1 MKILQLCHKPPHP
14 MVDGGCVAI
23 HNITDMLLKSGHDVK
38 VIAVE
43 TPKHPVHLDAFPE
56 GYLQQ
61 TRFESVFVDTTP
73 KMMDA
78 FKTLFTGSSYHISR
92 FYSKQ
97 MVSLLTEVLKRESF
111 DIIHI
116 ESIYM
121 MPYIAVIRK
130 LTTTPIVMRMHNIEH
145 EIWERLA
152 QNERNP
158 LKKIAFRVNAHQLER
173 VERRIL
179 QSVDGYLTISAPDF
193 QYFHDL
199 SPNSKGEILTFGIDL
214 DRYEDEDDYIPS
226 DEPSLFHLGSMN
238 WTPNVE
244 GIEWFLDEV
253 WPEIL
258 KEQPALTFTI
268 AGHHIPESLYE
279 RQDQN
284 VQMVGSVPDANEFM
298 LQHDIMIV
306 PLLSGSGIRIKIIE
320 GMALG
325 KVVVTTSV
333 GAQGLDVEN
342 GKHLFIADTPEEF
355 VAVIN
360 KCVATPDICSII
372 GENAREFI
380 SVYHNNNLLQEQLV
394 DFYRQ
399 MIKS

>member
-14 MVDGGCVAI
+14 LVDGGCVAI
-23 HNITDMLLKSGHDVK
+23 NNITDMLLKNGQDVK
-38 VIAVE
+38 VVAVE
-43 TPKHPVHLDAFPE
+43 TPKHPVNLKAFP
-56 GYLQQ
+56 GNYLQK
-61 TRFESVFVDTTP
+61 TRFESVFIDTTP
-73 KMMDA
+73 HLWGA
-78 FKTLFTGSSYHISR
+78 FKTLFTNTSYQISR

-97 MVSLLTEVLKRESF
+97 MASLLAQIFARESF
-111 DIIHI
+111 DIVHI

-121 MPYIAVIRK
+121 MPYIPVVRK
-130 LTTTPIVMRMHNIEH
+130 YSKAPIVMRMHNIEH

-158 LKKIAFRVNAHQLER
+158 LRKLLYKINAHQLER
-173 VERRIL
+173 VERKIL
-179 QSVDGYLTISAPDF
+179 QSVDGYLTISSPDY
-193 QYFHDL
+193 QYFHSL
-199 SPNSKGEILTFGIDL
+199 FPATQGEVLTFGIDF
-214 DRYEDEDDYIPS
+214 DKYEDEDDYIPS
-226 DEPSLFHLGSMN
+226 DTPSLFHLGSMN
-238 WTPNVE
+238 WSPNVE

-258 KEQPALTFTI
+258 KEHPELVFTI
-268 AGHHIPESLYE
+268 AGHHTPESLYQ
-279 RQDQN
+279 RHDKN
-284 VQMVGSVPDANEFM
+284 VVLAGSVPDANEFM
-298 LQHDIMIV
+298 LEHDIMVV

-325 KVVVTTSV
+325 KVVVTTTV

-360 KCVATPDICSII
+360 KCVATPDLCSII

-380 SVYHNNNLLQEQLV
+380 SVHHNNNLIQEKLIN
-394 DFYRQ
+394 FYQQ
-399 MIKS
+399 MLKS

>member
-43 TPKHPVHLDAFPE
+43 TPKHPVRLDAFPD

-73 KMMDA
+73 HFLDA
-78 FKTLFTGSSYHISR
+78 LKTLFTGTSYHISR

-130 LTTTPIVMRMHNIEH
+130 LTTKPIVMRMHNIEH

-158 LKKIAFRVNAHQLER
+158 FKKIAFRINAYQLER

-179 QSVDGYLTISAPDF
+179 HSVDGYLTISGPDYD
-193 QYFHDL
+193 YFHAL
-199 SPNSKGEILTFGIDL
+199 SPNTKGETLTFGIDL

-226 DEPSLFHLGSMN
+226 DEPSIFHLGSMN

-244 GIEWFLDEV
+244 GIEWFLEDV

-258 KEQPALTFTI
+258 KEHPELTFTV
-268 AGHHIPESLYE
+268 AGHHIPEKLFQ
-279 RQDQN
+279 RQDPN

-298 LQHDIMIV
+298 LQHDIMVV

-380 SVYHNNNLLQEQLV
+380 SVHHNNALLQNQLI
-394 DFYRQ
+394 DFYHL
-399 MIKS
+399 MLKK

>member
-14 MVDGGCVAI
+14 LVDGGCVAI
-23 HNITDMLLKSGHDVK
+23 HNVTDMLLSSGQEVK
-38 VIAVE
+38 VVAIE
-43 TPKHPVHLDAFPE
+43 TPKHPVKMKAFPE
-56 GYLQQ
+56 GYLQK
-61 TRFESVFVDTTP
+61 TCFESVFVDTTP
-73 KMMDA
+73 HIKDA
-78 FKTLFTGSSYHISR
+78 FKTLFTQASYHISR

-97 MVSLLTEVLKRESF
+97 MVSLLAQILKRETF

-121 MPYIAVIRK
+121 MSYIPVVRK
-130 LTTTPIVMRMHNIEH
+130 YSKAPVVMRMHNIEH

-152 QNERNP
+152 QNEHNLLRK
-158 LKKIAFRVNAHQLER
+158 LLYRMNARQLEH
-173 VERRIL
+173 VERKIL
-179 QSVDGYLTISAPDF
+179 QSVDGYLTISTPDYEF
-193 QYFHDL
+193 FHAL
-199 SPNSKGEILTFGIDL
+199 SPDTVGEVLTFGIDL
-214 DRYEDEDDYIPS
+214 EKYDDEDDYIPS
-226 DEPSLFHLGSMN
+226 DEPSIFHLGSMN

-258 KEQPALTFTI
+258 KEHPELTFTI

-279 RQDQN
+279 RKDPH
-284 VQMVGSVPDANEFM
+284 VIMAGSVPDANEFM
-298 LQHDIMIV
+298 LQHDIMVV

-325 KVVVTTSV
+325 KVVITTSV

-355 VAVIN
+355 VSVIS
-360 KCVATPDICSII
+360 KCVATPDLCSII

-380 SVYHNNNLLQEQLV
+380 SVHHNSALLKDQLM
-394 DFYRQ
+394 DFYNR
-399 MIKS
+399 MLKK